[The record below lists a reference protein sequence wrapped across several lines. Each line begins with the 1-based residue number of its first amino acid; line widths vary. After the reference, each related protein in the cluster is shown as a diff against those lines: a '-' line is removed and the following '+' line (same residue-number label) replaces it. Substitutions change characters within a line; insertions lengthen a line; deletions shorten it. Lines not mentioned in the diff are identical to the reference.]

1 MAQLGAVQVWANAL
15 KDQAAAMQ
23 SYRHALSLG
32 ATVSLPELY
41 AAAGAK
47 LAFDKKTL
55 QAAVDL
61 IEEQI
66 QILEKVAE

>member
-15 KDQAAAMQ
+15 KDQAAAVQ

-32 ATVSLPELY
+32 ATASLPELY

-47 LAFDKKTL
+47 LAFDRKTL
-55 QAAVDL
+55 QSAVDL
-61 IEEQI
+61 IETQI
-66 QILEKVAE
+66 AELEKVGE